1 MTTATPLPR
10 AVDLHLDATGDVAR
24 WRPLVQPILAIPH
37 LLVANVLS
45 NLAGVLTLISW
56 VTIVFT
62 GRLPSGI
69 AAMQV
74 SILRYEARTYT
85 YALFLR
91 GAYPAFELELPN
103 ADSGTDAV
111 RVDIAPQLEERS
123 RWTVGLRIIWI
134 LPALVFAAAMTLI
147 ATIAVLIAFVAV
159 LVAGRWPTR
168 LQRFVTETAQLVLRV
183 SACSRLLVDDY
194 PPFRL

>member
-1 MTTATPLPR
+1 MSAAAHLPR
-10 AVDLHLDATGDVAR
+10 TVDLHLESAGDVAR

-37 LLVANVLS
+37 VFVANVLS

-56 VTIVFT
+56 VAIVFT
-62 GRLPSGI
+62 GRLPAGI

-74 SILRYEARTYT
+74 AILRYEARTFS

-91 GAYPAFELELPN
+91 AAYPAFELEQTST
-103 ADSGTDAV
+103 DSGTDPL
-111 RVDIAPQLEERS
+111 RVDIATQLEERN

-134 LPALVFAAAMTLI
+134 LPALVFAAVVTLA

-159 LVAGRWPTR
+159 LATGHWPTR
-168 LQRFVTETAQLVLRV
+168 LRRFVTETGQLLLRV
-183 SACSRLLVDDY
+183 SAYSRLLVDDY